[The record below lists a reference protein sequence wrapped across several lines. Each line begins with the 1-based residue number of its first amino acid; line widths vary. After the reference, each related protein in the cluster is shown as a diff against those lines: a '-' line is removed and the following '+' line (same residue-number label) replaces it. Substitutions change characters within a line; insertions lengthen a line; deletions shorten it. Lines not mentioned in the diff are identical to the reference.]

1 MSFKEL
7 KKDFVSEGLPTGVND
22 NLQPTN
28 VTETVAEYRSG
39 WGNIMNRNQT
49 DKAETKDSNYFAVA
63 WQQFNKIN

>member
-1 MSFKEL
+1 MSFEEL

-39 WGNIMNRNQT
+39 WGNITNRNQT
-49 DKAETKDSNYFAVA
+49 DRVDKEDPKHFAVA
-63 WQQFNKIN
+63 WQRKD

>member
-1 MSFKEL
+1 MSFEEL

-39 WGNIMNRNQT
+39 WGNITNRNQT
-49 DKAETKDSNYFAVA
+49 DKIDKEDPGYFAVA
-63 WQQFNKIN
+63 WQNRE